1 MTENQ
6 ALSLRTKMLGALLR
20 EARLEA
26 GKSIRESAEKLGI
39 SPSTFSSYEHGR
51 KGISLPELEVVCYFY
66 DTTLRQFLRSRSR
79 SQESEKTIMVERE
92 IMLRQRLIGARLRK
106 HRNEADLSIKDLA
119 ERIDFPASRISAYE
133 RGQRSI
139 PLPELEVLAGAIG
152 KQVDAYIELD
162 GPIGNWIREKRAK
175 QAFADLPLD
184 LQDFITNPANR
195 TYLRLARDLSKLPAE
210 ELRSVKRSFD
220 EIIP

>member
-6 ALSLRTKMLGALLR
+6 AISLRTKMLGALVR

-26 GKSIRESAEKLGI
+26 GKSIRESAELLGI

-51 KGISLPELEVVCYFY
+51 KGISLPELEVLCYFFE
-66 DTTLRQFLRSRSR
+66 TTLAQFLRSRTQSATPKP
-79 SQESEKTIMVERE
+79 QIIVERE
-92 IMLRQRLIGARLRK
+92 ITLRQRLIGARIRK
-106 HRNEADLSIKDLA
+106 HRQAEEISIKALA

-133 RGQRSI
+133 RGKRSI
-139 PLPELEVLAGAIG
+139 PLPELEVLAGALG
-152 KQVDAYIELD
+152 RRVEDYIELD
-162 GPIGNWIREKRAK
+162 GPIGNWLRERRAK
-175 QAFADLPLD
+175 DAFAELPLD
-184 LQDFITNPANR
+184 LQEFVTDPANL
-195 TYLRLARDLSKLPAE
+195 TYVRLAHDLRQLPAE

>member
-26 GKSIRESAEKLGI
+26 GKSIRESAELLDI

-51 KGISLPELEVVCYFY
+51 KGIPLPELEVLCYFY
-66 DTTLRQFLRSRSR
+66 ETTLRQFLRSHKRTEQ
-79 SQESEKTIMVERE
+79 QEKEINVERE

-106 HRNEADLSIKDLA
+106 HRHETDLSIKDLA

-139 PLPELEVLAGAIG
+139 PLPELEVLAGALG
-152 KQVDAYIELD
+152 RQVEEYIELD

-175 QAFADLPLD
+175 ESFADLPLD
-184 LQDFITNPANR
+184 MQDFVTDPANR
-195 TYLRLARDLSKLPAE
+195 TYLRLARDLSQLPTE